1 MRIDRINIYGIKL
14 PFAGSFPHALK
25 KEAFAENI
33 IVEIIAETDHLT
45 AYGEGAP
52 RPYVTGETQDSAI
65 ENFGFLIEQGAFPWD
80 LEDVSQLWN
89 FTDSLPKEKKYNA
102 VVCAMEMA
110 LLDAL
115 GKFQNRPV
123 IDYFPATFATDTI
136 YYGAA
141 VHLGSTE
148 KTTRI
153 CELIQHLGI
162 RQIRVKMDDQF
173 EQNQKAMEIVRS
185 KFGSDCDLRIDV
197 NGAWNSELALKH
209 VPLILNHPVGIVE
222 QPLMPRADG
231 LSDFAAVMKTNGI
244 ILMADESVCTLKDVD
259 TILTQGDYEMVNVR
273 LSKCGGFRRSLEMIA
288 YLRTTGLSFQIGC
301 QLGESGILSAAG
313 RILCLLN
320 HDSQYY
326 DGSYDKFL
334 LQKNLTEEN
343 VTFGPGGM
351 AGPLKGP
358 GLGIQV
364 NRQYLT
370 DLNQGLARKTVSR
383 P

>member
-14 PFAGSFPHALK
+14 PFAGSFSHALK
-25 KEAFAENI
+25 KEAFSKNI
-33 IVEIIAETDHLT
+33 IVEITAETDHLT

-65 ENFGFLIEQGAFPWD
+65 ENFGFLMQQGAFPWD
-80 LEDVSQLWN
+80 LEDVSQIWN
-89 FTDSLPKEKKYNA
+89 FTDSLPKKKKYNS
-102 VVCAMEMA
+102 VVCAIEMA
-110 LLDAL
+110 LLDTL
-115 GKFQNRPV
+115 GKFQNRPA
-123 IDYFPATFATDTI
+123 IEYFPTTFATDTI

-148 KTTRI
+148 KMTRI

-173 EQNQKAMEIVRS
+173 EKNQKAMETIRS
-185 KFGSDCDLRIDV
+185 KLGADCDLRIDV
-197 NGAWNSELALKH
+197 NGAWNSKLALKH
-209 VPLILNHPVGIVE
+209 VPLILKHPVRIVE

-288 YLRTTGLSFQIGC
+288 YLRATGLSFQIGC

-326 DGSYDKFL
+326 DGSYDNFL

-358 GLGIQV
+358 GLGVQI
-364 NRQYLT
+364 NNGYLA
-370 DLNQGLARKTVSR
+370 DLNQGLARKAVSR